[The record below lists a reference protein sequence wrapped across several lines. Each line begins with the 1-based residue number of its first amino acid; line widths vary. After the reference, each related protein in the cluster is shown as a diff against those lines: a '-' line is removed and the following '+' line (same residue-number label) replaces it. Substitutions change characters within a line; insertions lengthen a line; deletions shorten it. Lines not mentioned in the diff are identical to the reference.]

1 MDALDRLV
9 TRAAWVGCLL
19 GAVYL
24 ITQVGAVALRAH

>member
-1 MDALDRLV
+1 MGALDRLV
-9 TRAAWVGCLL
+9 TRAPRGGGLL